1 MLLSAVSSRRCRIV
15 KLVRALRKGWIKT
28 TAERRAVQQEP
39 EAYLLWEDDGLIS
52 SKTPHGELLP
62 LSERFDVSSFGLHT
76 AETVCPSTLPCII
89 RVCS

>member
-1 MLLSAVSSRRCRIV
+1 MLLSDVSLRRCRIV

-52 SKTPHGELLP
+52 SKTSHGESLP
-62 LSERFDVSSFGLHT
+62 LSEILISPASNCTMQELFVHQLCH
-76 AETVCPSTLPCII
+76 A
-89 RVCS
+89 